1 MWATEIDFNRPLK
14 GAPFGWR
21 LPLPRPPLRYWRGY
35 FQVPFGLTKGVTNA
49 LQLARKFNRTISKG
63 KMERSGWS
71 GLVFAARRPYHP
83 CGFEGRWDASGKRGG
98 PTNSR
103 VHSSIL
109 QGIDAIACEVEA
121 DVSIGGTGELKLVG
135 LAEAVV
141 KESVSRI
148 QAALRNSGYRWPGPK
163 VTINLAPADV
173 KKESSAFDLP
183 IAVAVCLAGGLF
195 SSDKVGDYRIL
206 GELALDGRVR
216 AVKGALAAAMLT
228 ASEGRRGLIVPAD
241 NAAEAA
247 VVDGVE
253 VIPVA
258 TLTEAVGFLTDQL
271 PIEPAEVDL
280 ATVFSVEGRYDV
292 DFSDVRGQESAK
304 RALTVAAAGGHNI
317 LMIGPPGSGKTML
330 AKRIPT
336 ILPPLSPA
344 ESLETTRV
352 YSSRG
357 LLAPGQALLATRPV
371 RTPHHSTSSAALIG
385 GGVIPQPG
393 EVSLAHHGVLFLD
406 EFAEFARPTLE
417 MIRQPLEDGY
427 VTIPRVHST
436 IKFPAVIM
444 LVAAMNPCPCGY
456 YTDPKRPCKCS
467 PLTIERYLARI
478 SGPLIDR
485 IDIHVEV
492 PPVAWRQLR
501 ADGPAAGGL
510 SSEAMRNQVVT
521 AREIQRRRFSGDGH
535 SRSAA
540 AVAKVGPYPDAATT
554 PSTGAPADEAMSVT
568 ASTTTNATM
577 SSRQLRRYCR
587 LDPAGESLL
596 KAAMTELGLSA
607 RAHDKVLRI
616 ARTIADLEAAPDI
629 APHHLAEAIQYRRL
643 DRKL

>member
-1 MWATEIDFNRPLK
+1 M
-14 GAPFGWR
+14 
-21 LPLPRPPLRYWRGY
+21 
-35 FQVPFGLTKGVTNA
+35 
-49 LQLARKFNRTISKG
+49 
-63 KMERSGWS
+63 
-71 GLVFAARRPYHP
+71 
-83 CGFEGRWDASGKRGG
+83 
-98 PTNSR
+98 NSR

-109 QGIDAIACEVEA
+109 QGIDAVACEVEA
-121 DVSIGGTGELKLVG
+121 DVSFGGQGELKLVG
-135 LAEAVV
+135 LAEAAV

-173 KKESSAFDLP
+173 KKESAAFDLP
-183 IAVAVCLAGGLF
+183 IAMAVCLAGGLF
-195 SSDKVGDYRIL
+195 ASDKVRDYLIL
-206 GELALDGRVR
+206 GELALDGRLR
-216 AVKGALAAAMLT
+216 SVKGALATAMLV
-228 ASEGRRGLIVPAD
+228 ASIGRRGLIVPTD

-247 VVDGVE
+247 VVEGVE
-253 VIPVA
+253 VIPVG

-280 ATVFSVEGRYDV
+280 AAVFSATSRYDV

-304 RALTVAAAGGHNI
+304 RALTVATAGHHNI

-336 ILPPLSPA
+336 ILPPLTPE

-357 LLAPGQALLATRPV
+357 LLQPGQALIATRPV
-371 RTPHHSTSSAALIG
+371 RSPHHSTSSAALVG
-385 GGVIPQPG
+385 GGVIPQAG
-393 EVSLAHHGVLFLD
+393 ELSLAHHGVLFLD
-406 EFAEFARPTLE
+406 EFPEFARGTLE

-436 IKFPAVIM
+436 LKFPAVIM

-467 PLTIERYLARI
+467 PLMIERYLSRI

-485 IDIHVEV
+485 IDIHIEV
-492 PPVAWRQLR
+492 PPVPWRQLR

-510 SSEAMRNQVVT
+510 SSEAMRRQVVA
-521 AREIQRRRFSGDGH
+521 ARAIQRRRFSGDGKAQAGDSSSH
-535 SRSAA
+535 RQPRPEPQDPPHAGPIGNRDSAI
-540 AVAKVGPYPDAATT
+540 GN
-554 PSTGAPADEAMSVT
+554 
-568 ASTTTNATM
+568 STTTNATM
-577 SSRQLRRYCR
+577 SSRQLRRHCK
-587 LDPAGESLL
+587 LDAAGESLL
-596 KAAMTELGLSA
+596 KQAMTELGLSA

-616 ARTIADLEAAPDI
+616 GRTIADMEGQENI